1 MLELVCVLTTV
12 MLIPQAL
19 KRNQKTSHEYFR
31 EFRGNRI
38 MLVSPNSEH
47 YVVNLPIKASNRK
60 RYFQLNFYYN
70 FLLKFMLKL
79 LHISSLNSYLTTNSK
94 NTRPKY
100 KKKELS
106 SLWDDQE
113 RIRVSKQR
121 SPSSSGA
128 NLSCAFS
135 TETFFVEFSTHT
147 A

>member
-1 MLELVCVLTTV
+1 
-12 MLIPQAL
+12 
-19 KRNQKTSHEYFR
+19 
-31 EFRGNRI
+31 
-38 MLVSPNSEH
+38 
-47 YVVNLPIKASNRK
+47 
-60 RYFQLNFYYN
+60 
-70 FLLKFMLKL
+70 MLKL

-147 A
+147 AWTAEEEEEEEDPLEDKSAVTLFLIICEQK